1 MLKIITLSPRA
12 TLGFMPGPV
21 QSSLWKTSPL
31 NSLGPHSVYVKHNSC
46 TPCRHCDQVLLQGMT
61 IRTAL
66 VVSTPWQNMHAQVHM
81 LDYTE
86 NNNITE
92 SWFSKL
98 CSCIDFFSLPQ
109 QTHSLTGIM
118 ILTDR
123 GKHLMYYLCS
133 TLQFYIPL
141 HHNLCSDL
149 EKNGV
154 CIYLQTCSSL
164 VLAYLV
170 CRVM

>member
-1 MLKIITLSPRA
+1 
-12 TLGFMPGPV
+12 MPGPV
-21 QSSLWKTSPL
+21 QLSLWKTSPL
-31 NSLGPHSVYVKHNSC
+31 NSPGPHSVYVKHNSC

-86 NNNITE
+86 NNNIIE

-98 CSCIDFFSLPQ
+98 CSCIDFFFLC
-109 QTHSLTGIM
+109 HSKHTVWQELWFF
-118 ILTDR
+118 TDR

-133 TLQFYIPL
+133 ILQFCIPL
-141 HHNLCSDL
+141 RHTLCSDL

-154 CIYLQTCSSL
+154 CIYLQMCSSL

>member
-1 MLKIITLSPRA
+1 MLKIITLTPRA

-86 NNNITE
+86 NNNIIE

-98 CSCIDFFSLPQ
+98 CSCIDFFFLC
-109 QTHSLTGIM
+109 HSKHTVWQELWFLLTEEN
-118 ILTDR
+118 ILCTTYAVFYSFTFLFTTTCVLTLR
-123 GKHLMYYLCS
+123 KMESAYIYKCVARWSWLILCV
-133 TLQFYIPL
+133 
-141 HHNLCSDL
+141 
-149 EKNGV
+149 E
-154 CIYLQTCSSL
+154 
-164 VLAYLV
+164 
-170 CRVM
+170 

>member
-1 MLKIITLSPRA
+1 MLKIITLTPRA

-21 QSSLWKTSPL
+21 QSNLWKTSPL

-66 VVSTPWQNMHAQVHM
+66 VVSTPWQNMHTQVHM

-98 CSCIDFFSLPQ
+98 CSCIDFFFFATANTQFDRNYDSYWQRKTSYVLLMQYFTVLHSSSPQLVFWPWEKWSLHIF
-109 QTHSLTGIM
+109 T
-118 ILTDR
+118 
-123 GKHLMYYLCS
+123 
-133 TLQFYIPL
+133 
-141 HHNLCSDL
+141 N
-149 EKNGV
+149 V
-154 CIYLQTCSSL
+154 
-164 VLAYLV
+164 
-170 CRVM
+170 

>member
-1 MLKIITLSPRA
+1 MLKIITITPRA

-21 QSSLWKTSPL
+21 QLSLWKTSPL
-31 NSLGPHSVYVKHNSC
+31 NSPGPHGVYVKHNSC

-86 NNNITE
+86 NNNIIE

-98 CSCIDFFSLPQ
+98 CSCIDFFFFATANTQFDRNYDSL
-109 QTHSLTGIM
+109 LTEEN
-118 ILTDR
+118 ILCTTYAVFYSFAFLFATPCVLTLR
-123 GKHLMYYLCS
+123 KMESAYIYKCVARWSWLILCV
-133 TLQFYIPL
+133 
-141 HHNLCSDL
+141 
-149 EKNGV
+149 E
-154 CIYLQTCSSL
+154 
-164 VLAYLV
+164 
-170 CRVM
+170 